1 MFRSSY
7 NEVIMARDITSIFRE
22 YQICPSFETE
32 HKDFAEVF
40 KNLSH
45 TPIGKGFFSRVFRLE
60 SQNWVVKE
68 GRWDLDLPLFF

>member
-1 MFRSSY
+1 
-7 NEVIMARDITSIFRE
+7 MARDITSIFRE

-45 TPIGKGFFSRVFRLE
+45 TPIGK
-60 SQNWVVKE
+60 
-68 GRWDLDLPLFF
+68 